1 MSKDDIAAAVGEH
14 GINDRTNTLTGL
26 ILALAAKY
34 GLPALCCAWLF
45 YVIWCKD
52 QQIFAMVEK
61 VTAALVES
69 NHARAEDI
77 TAKKEQAEAIQ
88 KLADAVNGLPR
99 K

>member
-14 GINDRTNTLTGL
+14 GINDRTNTITGFL
-26 ILALAAKY
+26 LALAAKY

-52 QQIFAMVEK
+52 QQIFSMVEK

-69 NHARAEDI
+69 NHARADE
-77 TAKKEQAEAIQ
+77 TNAKKEQADALKE
-88 KLADAVNGLPR
+88 LADAVR
-99 K
+99 AIK